1 MPLILKNTYINAQP
15 QSRDASSVSESL
27 KQVPND
33 VLTNRVEKKQLR
45 PSPAMST
52 STSDILEQVLI
63 DGLTQEFQQKHRG
76 MMDQLE
82 QIQLEINQKMLN
94 YEKKKVSLYT
104 YIHAD
109 RYELIIRH
117 YILSDVHTIACI
129 NGSAYTRSQEKGRIH
144 FEGVAR
150 KHPGSVI
157 FY

>member
-76 MMDQLE
+76 MMDNWNRFNWRSIKKCLTTKE
-82 QIQLEINQKMLN
+82 IQTK
-94 YEKKKVSLYT
+94 KKKVVC
-104 YIHAD
+104 
-109 RYELIIRH
+109 YEFIIRH
-117 YILSDVHTIACI
+117 YILSDVHTISSI
-129 NGSAYTRSQEKGRIH
+129 NGSAYTRSQEKG
-144 FEGVAR
+144 
-150 KHPGSVI
+150 HPIVKT
-157 FY
+157 